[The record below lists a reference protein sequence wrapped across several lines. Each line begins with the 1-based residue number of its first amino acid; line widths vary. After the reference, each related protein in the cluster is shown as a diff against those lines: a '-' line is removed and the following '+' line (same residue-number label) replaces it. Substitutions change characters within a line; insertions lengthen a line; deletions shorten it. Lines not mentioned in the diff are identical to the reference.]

1 MPSKSADLTVHRV
14 RWHVNLDAEASARRA
29 AMARS
34 IASLGARELILQ
46 AGGSAAMVGERLGE
60 LLGEIAEAGVAV
72 YLMNPSEGSDFARL
86 GALGLRGVAVTLDEP
101 EGDAAAA
108 SADQARAA
116 AEAGLDVEVITR
128 VTRTN
133 ACAFD
138 TISEEILA
146 LAEEHAGAALRT
158 WEARFVIP
166 GAEHGPEHAPTARQC
181 ERVFEVLA
189 EVAEQA
195 PYAVRAVDAPHFRR
209 YWARRRRGNPG
220 RAPAPEAVLFVDEA
234 GAVYPSESRA
244 LRLGHVD
251 ERPLDA
257 LWRESP
263 DLARLRA
270 AESLGG
276 KCGLCEYRVLC
287 GGSRARAEALL
298 GDPWAEDPACAYVP
312 DGA

>member
-108 SADQARAA
+108 AADQARAA

-146 LAEEHAGAALRT
+146 LAEE
-158 WEARFVIP
+158 
-166 GAEHGPEHAPTARQC
+166 
-181 ERVFEVLA
+181 
-189 EVAEQA
+189 
-195 PYAVRAVDAPHFRR
+195 
-209 YWARRRRGNPG
+209 
-220 RAPAPEAVLFVDEA
+220 
-234 GAVYPSESRA
+234 
-244 LRLGHVD
+244 
-251 ERPLDA
+251 
-257 LWRESP
+257 
-263 DLARLRA
+263 
-270 AESLGG
+270 
-276 KCGLCEYRVLC
+276 
-287 GGSRARAEALL
+287 
-298 GDPWAEDPACAYVP
+298 
-312 DGA
+312 